1 MLLKSGRWERLNDM
15 IIGLSALLGAA
26 TLAYLLLITPTR
38 WLKIERVDLN
48 LGIGKR
54 ILQISDLHVDRLRIG
69 TDKLAEVIRT
79 ERPDYI
85 LLTGDYTYKRHHLP
99 KVDRYLEVI
108 SLSGIP
114 AFAVM
119 GNHDYV
125 LPRPRSLIDLFRKRG
140 IPVLRNSR
148 VELPAFTLV
157 GIDNHSTGHSR
168 PDVAFRGL
176 KGSKPIIVITHDP
189 NVVLE
194 IRQSYDY
201 LMAGHLHGKQFNVP
215 YFYSIKPKGPLPQR
229 GIYKGFHRGEKG
241 PFYISKGI
249 GQAGINARFM
259 VRSEVTVHDL

>member
-1 MLLKSGRWERLNDM
+1 M
-15 IIGLSALLGAA
+15 IIGLAALLGMA

-38 WLKIERVDLN
+38 WLKIERVNLRLG
-48 LGIGKR
+48 LGIR

-69 TDKLAEVIRT
+69 TAKLAEVIRS
-79 ERPDYI
+79 EKPDYI
-85 LLTGDYTYKRHHLP
+85 LLTGDYTYKQHHLS

-108 SLSGIP
+108 AGSGIP

-125 LPRPRSLIDLFRKRG
+125 LPRPRSLIDVFRKRG
-140 IPVLRNSR
+140 IPVLLNSR

-157 GIDNHSTGHSR
+157 GIDDHDTGHSR
-168 PDVAFRGL
+168 PDIAFRGL
-176 KGSKPIIVITHDP
+176 DGSKPIVVITHDP
-189 NVVLE
+189 NVILD
-194 IRQSYDY
+194 IRQPFDY

-229 GIYKGFHRGEKG
+229 GIYKGLHRGEMG
-241 PFYISKGI
+241 PYYISKGI
-249 GQAGINARFM
+249 GQAGVNARFL